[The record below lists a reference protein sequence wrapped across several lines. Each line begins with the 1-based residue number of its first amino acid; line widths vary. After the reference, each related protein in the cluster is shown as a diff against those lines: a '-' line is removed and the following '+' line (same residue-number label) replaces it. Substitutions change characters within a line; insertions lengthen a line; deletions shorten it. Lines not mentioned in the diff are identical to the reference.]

1 MASATDPYA
10 ARSPAV
16 TNLAIATLVFGV
28 LRIVVSIAAV
38 WIASNFLI
46 EAHRHEVNAPHNP
59 EDYSGLGPLISSVA
73 LLFLLPLLLLAGIV
87 SIVAGVLLVI
97 AGLGLLR
104 RSRFSRTLTLVL
116 GALGG
121 SLAVCYGAMAVQ
133 AALEGTATHIDVFI
147 SVLGVLVHGGYCA
160 WVFIVLT
167 KRKNALEF
175 V

>member
-1 MASATDPYA
+1 MASATDPQA
-10 ARSPAV
+10 PRSRAV

-59 EDYSGLGPLISSVA
+59 EDYTGLGPLFSFVA
-73 LLFLLPLLLLAGIV
+73 LLFLLPLLLMAGIV

-104 RSRFSRTLTLVL
+104 RSRFSRPLTFIL
-116 GALGG
+116 GVLGG

-133 AALEGTATHIDVFI
+133 AVLEGTARPAAVLI

-160 WVFIVLT
+160 WVLIVLM
-167 KRKNALEF
+167 KRNNAAEF
-175 V
+175 E